1 MDGLTTEFKRCWYAL
16 SQTKTITSDQVIL
29 NVFLSLN
36 CLISLRVLGE
46 SDLFISFL
54 KEAME
59 KLSNLNTFWVRK
71 MLSSTCLI
79 RSRFQG

>member
-16 SQTKTITSDQVIL
+16 SQTKTIISDKVIL

-46 SDLFISFL
+46 SDLCISFL

-59 KLSNLNTFWVRK
+59 KLSNLNTFWVR
-71 MLSSTCLI
+71 STCLI